1 MIPEVTRIIGVV
13 LGVLAFGFET
23 DVLVRHVIRRKQ
35 DFNQPACHV
44 HGIIRRHPKQPPPRV
59 VIVDEPRCKE
69 QRKGGDHDLKNLVPV
84 TALVAVD
91 FWRHDAP
98 VFVLA
103 NEDHEPE
110 RHHPEFPNGNPLIVD
125 NPHALLSVRL

>member
-13 LGVLAFGFET
+13 LGILAFGFET

-69 QRKGGDHDLKNLVPV
+69 QRKGSDHDLKNLMPV
-84 TALVAVD
+84 TTLVAFDTLRD
-91 FWRHDAP
+91 FTP
-98 VFVLA
+98 VLVFA
-103 NEDHEPE
+103 NEDHEPQG
-110 RHHPEFPNGNPLIVD
+110 HHPELSDGNVLVED
-125 NPHALLSVRL
+125 NPHTSRV

>member
-69 QRKGGDHDLKNLVPV
+69 QRKGGNHDLKNLVPV
-84 TALVAVD
+84 TTLVTVNSCRD
-91 FWRHDAP
+91 ITSVCRIF
-98 VFVLA
+98 A
-103 NEDHEPE
+103 NENHEPQG
-110 RHHPEFPNGNPLIVD
+110 HHPEPLDGN
-125 NPHALLSVRL
+125 